1 MTLLKT
7 LKNNIDGRYKF
18 EESKIIECID
28 RELIC
33 LEEKSRDVED
43 TIFYIEDYWYKE
55 GLYEMFMDS
64 LYTENEK
71 AKDEE
76 LKEWTEGLVDSITPD
91 ELTEYYFQRHRE
103 ISIERHKTNLK
114 VEYIC
119 WLKEIDS
126 KYDIHPDVLSF
137 VRSEMDYYKNIYDSG
152 GNDDYYRFVLGILKS
167 VREDEYLSKLIN
179 LQYGELTDY
188 DELIESMTKYIKEIE
203 TTGMMEPVI
212 F

>member
-103 ISIERHKTNLK
+103 IGIKRHKTNLM
-114 VEYIC
+114 VEYRY